1 MKITTRLAVTLL
13 SGTVALAPVTAA
25 AQGDDAVLQR
35 IQRVGADSS
44 RALAYLQVLSDS
56 IGPRLTGTRQLK
68 NGNDWLVAQYKA
80 LGIEARNE
88 PWGTWRGWQRGTLHV
103 DLVSPRARTLEAWL
117 LGWSPGTRGKD
128 VRGDVVVVPDLAD
141 SAALVRWLPSVRGKF
156 VAISRAERSCRAPES
171 WRTNGDSALLARVQA
186 ERAAADS
193 DFARR
198 LARTGFTART
208 LPVALER
215 AGAAGVLSANWSQG
229 WGVTKLIS
237 RARTERI
244 PHVLMGCE
252 DYGLVARLA
261 QHGQG
266 PVIRVRSDAKV
277 GAEVPVFNTIAQIRG
292 TEKPDE
298 YVVLSAHFD
307 SWDPASGTTDNG
319 TGTVTMLEALRM
331 LKTAYPYPKRTI
343 LVGHWSGEE
352 QGLNG
357 SRSFATD
364 HPEIVRGL
372 QALFNQ
378 DNGTGPIVAVS
389 GSGLAG
395 AESMLGRW
403 FGRLPTT
410 LTSRMRY
417 QFPGRPATGGS
428 DHAAFACYGAPAFGL
443 SSAPWDYFAY
453 TWHTD
458 RDTYDKVYPE
468 ALKSNATMVA
478 MLAYL
483 ASEDPTTFPRDKAE
497 GVTFDACP
505 KPARAWRE
513 FTR

>member
-1 MKITTRLAVTLL
+1 MKRSARLAL
-13 SGTVALAPVTAA
+13 VALLAPALA
-25 AQGDDAVLQR
+25 QAQGADSVLAR
-35 IQRVGADSS
+35 IQRLGTDSS
-44 RALAYLQVLSDS
+44 RALDYLQVLSDS
-56 IGPRLTGTRQLK
+56 IGPRLTGTRQQK

-80 LGIEARNE
+80 FGVSARNE
-88 PWGTWRGWQRGTLHV
+88 PYGTWRGWTRGTLHV
-103 DLVSPRARTLEAWL
+103 DLVAPRVRTLEAWL
-117 LGWSPGTRGKD
+117 LGWSPGTNGKD
-128 VRGDVVVVPDLAD
+128 VTGAVVVVPDLAD
-141 SAALVRWLPSVRGKF
+141 SAALVRWLPSGKGKF
-156 VAISRAERSCRAPES
+156 VAVSRAESSCRAPDS
-171 WRTNGDSALLARVQA
+171 WRTNGDSTLLARVQA

-208 LPVALER
+208 LPVALEQ

-266 PVIRVRSDAKV
+266 PVLRVRSDAKV

-331 LKTAYPYPKRTI
+331 LKTVYPNPKRTI

-357 SRSFATD
+357 SRSFAAD

-378 DNGTGPIVAVS
+378 DNGTGPIVAAS

-403 FGRLPTT
+403 FGRLPQER
-410 LTSRMRY
+410 TSRMRY

-483 ASEDPTTFPRDKAE
+483 ASEDPTTFPREKAA

>member
-1 MKITTRLAVTLL
+1 MKRSARLAL
-13 SGTVALAPVTAA
+13 VALLTPMLTPVAGR
-25 AQGDDAVLQR
+25 AQGADSVLAR
-35 IQRVGADSS
+35 IERLGRDSS
-44 RALAYLQVLSDS
+44 RALDYLQVLSDS
-56 IGPRLTGTRQLK
+56 IGPRLTGTRQQK

-80 LGIEARNE
+80 LGVNARNE
-88 PWGTWRGWQRGTLHV
+88 PYGTWRGWTRGTLHV
-103 DLVSPRARTLEAWL
+103 DLMAPRVRTLEAWL
-117 LGWSPGTRGKD
+117 LGWSPGTNGKD
-128 VRGDVVVVPDLAD
+128 VTGPVVVVPDLAD
-141 SAALVRWLPSVRGKF
+141 SAALVRWLPSVKGRF
-156 VAISRAERSCRAPES
+156 VAISRAETSCRAPES
-171 WRTNGDSALLARVQA
+171 WRTNGDSALLGRVQA

-193 DFARR
+193 EFTRR
-198 LARTGFTART
+198 LARTGYNART
-208 LPVALER
+208 LPVALEK

-261 QHGQG
+261 ERNQG
-266 PVIRVRSDAKV
+266 PVLRVRSDARV
-277 GAEVPVFNTIAQIRG
+277 GAEVPVWNTVAEIKG
-292 TEKPDE
+292 SEKPDE
-298 YVVLSAHFD
+298 YVMLSAHFD
-307 SWDPASGTTDNG
+307 TWDPASGTTDNG
-319 TGTVTMLEALRM
+319 TGTVTMLEAVRLLRM
-331 LKTAYPYPKRTI
+331 VQPNPKRTI

-357 SRSFATD
+357 SRSFAAD
-364 HPEIVRGL
+364 HPEVVRGL

-389 GSGLAG
+389 GSGLAS
-395 AESMLGRW
+395 AESVLGRW
-403 FGRLPTT
+403 FGRLPASM
-410 LTSRMRY
+410 TSRLRY

-428 DHAAFACYGAPAFGL
+428 DHASFACYGAPAFGL
-443 SSAPWDYFAY
+443 SSAPWDYFSY

-458 RDTYDKVYPE
+458 RDTYDKAVPE
-468 ALKSNATMVA
+468 FVRGNATMVA

-483 ASEDPTTFPRDKAE
+483 ASEDPETFPRGGAQ
-497 GVTFDACP
+497 GVAFDACP